1 MELHASQADIRPDS
15 AAAEIGC
22 PSVALPTCRFCGAA
36 LRHTYVDLGM
46 SPLCEICVPADS
58 VAAMEA
64 LYPLHANVC
73 ESCHLVQ
80 LEKFG

>member
-1 MELHASQADIRPDS
+1 VP
-15 AAAEIGC
+15 EIGGLSIPMHSTASA
-22 PSVALPTCRFCGAA
+22 PSPAATCRFCRGT
-36 LRHTYVDLGM
+36 LHSVVDLGM